1 MLKRLK
7 NYIAIILVAALV
19 GVSGY
24 FIYIKINGKELPE
37 GLIASSGRIDGD
49 LILINTKY
57 PARIENI
64 FVKEGDRVTENQIVS
79 KLISNEFLSKYESL
93 NEAINSIKNEKL
105 SFEQTIEAS
114 KMELT
119 LLEKTLPNLVKIKQ
133 DDLKTIKKTLHG
145 IELKIQTANFNCEQ
159 CERDYKRY
167 KKLYET
173 KTISPEKFELV
184 DLKYKTTK
192 KELES
197 LKVEREKLLSS
208 VDIGKTSLQIQ
219 KDNLK
224 KIDILKQN
232 IKASQ
237 TKLKSIQSKIK
248 QLEANAQEVK
258 SMVDELTLKSPI
270 DGFVIEKIANK
281 GEVVGAGM
289 GVVTL
294 SDTKSYYLK
303 LFIDTINNG
312 KIKIGDS
319 AVIFLDSNPNKPIK
333 AKVVRIAQKAEFT
346 PKDVSVRS
354 DRIQRVYAVRL
365 KPLNYDPILKLGIPA
380 IGIIGI
386 DGAKLPNSLDE
397 IPEI

>member
-1 MLKRLK
+1 MLKGLK
-7 NYIAIILVAALV
+7 NYIAMILVAILV
-19 GVSGY
+19 AVSGY

-37 GLIASSGRIDGD
+37 GLVASSGRIDGN

-57 PARIENI
+57 PARVKDV
-64 FVKEGDRVTENQIVS
+64 FVDEGDTVTQKQIVATLTS
-79 KLISNEFLSKYESL
+79 KEFINKLKGLVEATNSL
-93 NEAINSIKNEKL
+93 KNEKL

-114 KMELT
+114 KMELK
-119 LLEKTLPNLVKIKQ
+119 LLEKTLPNLVKIKE
-133 DDLKTIKKTLHG
+133 DDLKTIKKSLSS
-145 IELKIQTANFNCEQ
+145 IKLKIKTVSFNFEQ
-159 CERDYKRY
+159 SKREYKRY
-167 KKLYET
+167 KKLFET
-173 KTISPEKFELV
+173 KAITSEKFELV
-184 DLKYKTTK
+184 DLKYKITK
-192 KELES
+192 QELES
-197 LKVEREKLLSS
+197 AKVDKEKLLSS
-208 VDIGKTSLQIQ
+208 INIAKTSLQIQ

-232 IKASQ
+232 IRASQ
-237 TKLKSIQSKIK
+237 TKLKSLGAKIK
-248 QLEANAQEVK
+248 QLEANRDEVQA
-258 SMVDELTLKSPI
+258 MIDELTLKSPI

-294 SDTKSYYLK
+294 SDTNSYYLK
-303 LFIDTINNG
+303 LFIDTMNNG

-365 KPLNYDPILKLGIPA
+365 KPLEYDPILKLGIPA

>member
-1 MLKRLK
+1 MLKSLK
-7 NYIAIILVAALV
+7 NYIAMILVALLV

-24 FIYIKINGKELPE
+24 FIYIKINAKELPE
-37 GLIASSGRIDGD
+37 GLVASSGRIDGD

-57 PARIENI
+57 PARIKDI
-64 FVKEGDRVTENQIVS
+64 FVDEGDVVTQKQTIAILTS
-79 KLISNEFLSKYESL
+79 KEFTDKLKGLE
-93 NEAINSIKNEKL
+93 EAINSLRDEKL
-105 SFEQTIEAS
+105 SFTQTIEAS
-114 KMELT
+114 KMELK
-119 LLEKTLPNLVKIKQ
+119 LLEKTLPNMVKIKEN
-133 DDLKTIKKTLHG
+133 DLKTIKKTLSG
-145 IELKIQTANFNCEQ
+145 VKLKIKTVSFNFEQ
-159 CERDYKRY
+159 SKRDYNRY
-167 KKLYET
+167 KKLFKT
-173 KTISPEKFELV
+173 KSISPEKFELIE
-184 DLKYKTTK
+184 LKYKITK

-197 LKVEREKLLSS
+197 AKVDKEKLLNS
-208 VDIGKTSLQIQ
+208 INIAKTSLQIQ

-237 TKLKSIQSKIK
+237 TKLISLDAKVK
-248 QLEANAQEVK
+248 QLEANRDEVQ
-258 SMVDELTLKSPI
+258 SMIDELTLKSPI
-270 DGFVIEKIANK
+270 DGFVIEKIAHK

-303 LFIDTINNG
+303 LFIDTMNNG
-312 KIKIGDS
+312 KIKIGDD

-365 KPLNYDPILKLGIPA
+365 KPLEYDPILKLGIPA
-380 IGIIGI
+380 IGIIGV
-386 DGAKLPNSLDE
+386 DGTKLPNSLDE

>member
-1 MLKRLK
+1 MFKELK
-7 NYIAIILVAALV
+7 NYMMIILVIVLV
-19 GVSGY
+19 AVSGY
-24 FIYIKINGKELPE
+24 FIYKKINGKELPQ

-49 LILINTKY
+49 LTLLNTKY

-64 FVKEGDRVTENQIVS
+64 FVKEGDIVTQNQTVA
-79 KLISNEFLSKYESL
+79 KLLSNEFLSKYKSL
-93 NEAINSIKNEKL
+93 SEAIHSIKDEKL

-114 KMELT
+114 KMELK

-133 DDLKTIKKTLHG
+133 DDLKTIKKTLHS
-145 IELKIQTANFNCEQ
+145 IELKIKTANFNCEQ
-159 CERDYKRY
+159 SERDHKRY

-173 KTISPEKFELV
+173 KTISPEKFELI

-197 LKVEREKLLSS
+197 LEVEREKLLSS

-237 TKLKSIQSKIK
+237 TKLKSIQSKTK

-258 SMVDELTLKSPI
+258 SMIDELTLKSPI
-270 DGFVIEKIANK
+270 NGFVIEKIANK
-281 GEVVGAGM
+281 GEVIGAGM

-294 SDTKSYYLK
+294 SDTNSYYLK
-303 LFIDTINNG
+303 IFIDTINNG
-312 KIKIGDS
+312 KVKIGDE
-319 AVIFLDSNPNKPIK
+319 AVIFLDSNPNQPIK
-333 AKVVRIAQKAEFT
+333 AKVIQIAQKAEFT
-346 PKDVSVRS
+346 PKEVSVRS
-354 DRIQRVYAVRL
+354 DRIQRVYAVHL
-365 KPLNYDPILKLGIPA
+365 KPLKYNPILKLGIPA

-386 DGAKLPNSLDE
+386 GDTVLPQSLSE
-397 IPEI
+397 IPKI

>member
-1 MLKRLK
+1 MLKGLK
-7 NYIAIILVAALV
+7 NYITMILVAVLV
-19 GVSGY
+19 TVSGY
-24 FIYIKINGKELPE
+24 FIYIKINAKELPQ

-57 PARIENI
+57 PARVENI
-64 FVKEGDRVTENQIVS
+64 FVKEGDKVEENQIVA
-79 KLISNEFLSKYESL
+79 KLVSNEFLSQYKGL
-93 NEAINSIKNEKL
+93 DEAINSIKDEKL
-105 SFEQTIEAS
+105 SFEQTIEGS
-114 KMELT
+114 QMELK

-133 DDLKTIKKTLHG
+133 DDLNTIKKTLHSM
-145 IELKIQTANFNCEQ
+145 ELKIQTANFNCEQ

-167 KKLYET
+167 KKLYKT

-184 DLKYKTTK
+184 ELKYKTTK
-192 KELES
+192 KEIES
-197 LKVEREKLLSS
+197 LEVERLKLLSS
-208 VDIGKTSLQIQ
+208 VNIGKTSLQIQ

-237 TKLKSIQSKIK
+237 TKLKSIKSKIR
-248 QLEANAQEVK
+248 QLQANKGEVK
-258 SMVDELTLKSPI
+258 AMIDELTLKSPI

-281 GEVVGAGM
+281 GEVVAGGM

-294 SDTKSYYLK
+294 SDTNSYYLK

-312 KIKIGDS
+312 KMKIGDN
-319 AVIFLDSNPNKPIK
+319 AVIFLDSNPNRAIK

-346 PKDVSVRS
+346 PKEVSVRS

-365 KPLNYDPILKLGIPA
+365 KPLKYDPILKLGIPA
-380 IGIIGI
+380 IGIIGA
-386 DGAKLPNSLDE
+386 DGTKLPNSLDE

>member
-1 MLKRLK
+1 MLKGLK
-7 NYIAIILVAALV
+7 NYIAMILVAVLV
-19 GVSGY
+19 GISGY

-37 GLIASSGRIDGD
+37 GLVASSGRIDGD

-57 PARIENI
+57 PARVKDV
-64 FVKEGDRVTENQIVS
+64 FVDEGDTVTQKQIVATLTS
-79 KLISNEFLSKYESL
+79 KEFINKLKGL
-93 NEAINSIKNEKL
+93 VEAINSLKNEKL

-114 KMELT
+114 KMELK
-119 LLEKTLPNLVKIKQ
+119 LLEKTLPNLVKIKE
-133 DDLKTIKKTLHG
+133 DDLKTIKKSLSS
-145 IELKIQTANFNCEQ
+145 IKLKIKTVSFNFQQSKRE
-159 CERDYKRY
+159 YKRY
-167 KKLYET
+167 KKLFET
-173 KTISPEKFELV
+173 KAITSEKFELV
-184 DLKYKTTK
+184 DLKYKITK
-192 KELES
+192 QELES
-197 LKVEREKLLSS
+197 AKVDKEKLLSS
-208 VDIGKTSLQIQ
+208 INIAKTSLQIQ

-237 TKLKSIQSKIK
+237 TKLRSLGSKIK
-248 QLEANAQEVK
+248 QLEANRDEVQA
-258 SMVDELTLKSPI
+258 MIDELTLKSPI
-270 DGFVIEKIANK
+270 DGFVIEKIAHK

-312 KIKIGDS
+312 KIKIGDE
-319 AVIFLDSNPNKPIK
+319 AVIFLDSNPDKPIK

-365 KPLNYDPILKLGIPA
+365 KPLKYNPILKLGIPA
-380 IGIIGI
+380 IGIIGV
-386 DGAKLPNSLDE
+386 DGVKLPNSLDE

>member
-1 MLKRLK
+1 MLKGLK
-7 NYIAIILVAALV
+7 NYIAMILVAILV
-19 GVSGY
+19 AVSGY

-37 GLIASSGRIDGD
+37 GLVASSGRIDGD

-57 PARIENI
+57 PARVKDV
-64 FVKEGDRVTENQIVS
+64 FVDEGDTVTQKQIVATLTS
-79 KLISNEFLSKYESL
+79 KEFINKLKGL
-93 NEAINSIKNEKL
+93 VEAINSLKNEKL

-114 KMELT
+114 KMELK
-119 LLEKTLPNLVKIKQ
+119 LLEKTLPNLVKIKE
-133 DDLKTIKKTLHG
+133 DDLKTIKKSLSS
-145 IELKIQTANFNCEQ
+145 IKLKIKTVSFNFEQ
-159 CERDYKRY
+159 SKREYKRY
-167 KKLYET
+167 KKLFET
-173 KTISPEKFELV
+173 KAITSEKFELV
-184 DLKYKTTK
+184 DLKYKITK
-192 KELES
+192 QELES
-197 LKVEREKLLSS
+197 AKVDKEKLLSS
-208 VDIGKTSLQIQ
+208 INIAKTSLQIQ

-232 IKASQ
+232 IRASQ
-237 TKLKSIQSKIK
+237 TKLKSLDAKIK
-248 QLEANAQEVK
+248 QLEANRDEVQA
-258 SMVDELTLKSPI
+258 MIDELTLKSPI

-365 KPLNYDPILKLGIPA
+365 KPLNYDSILKLGIPA
-380 IGIIGI
+380 IGIIGV

>member
-1 MLKRLK
+1 MLKGLK
-7 NYIAIILVAALV
+7 NYIAMILVAILV

-37 GLIASSGRIDGD
+37 GLVASSGRIDGN

-57 PARIENI
+57 PARVKDV
-64 FVKEGDRVTENQIVS
+64 FVDEGDTVTQKQIVATLTS
-79 KLISNEFLSKYESL
+79 KEFINKLKGL
-93 NEAINSIKNEKL
+93 VEAINSLKNEKL
-105 SFEQTIEAS
+105 SFEQTVEAS
-114 KMELT
+114 KMELK
-119 LLEKTLPNLVKIKQ
+119 LLEKTLPNLVKIKE
-133 DDLKTIKKTLHG
+133 DDLKTIKKSLSS
-145 IELKIQTANFNCEQ
+145 IKLKIKTVSFNFQQSKRE
-159 CERDYKRY
+159 YKRY
-167 KKLYET
+167 KKLFET
-173 KTISPEKFELV
+173 KAITSEKFELV
-184 DLKYKTTK
+184 DLKYKITK
-192 KELES
+192 QELES
-197 LKVEREKLLSS
+197 AKVDKEKLLSS
-208 VDIGKTSLQIQ
+208 INIAKTSLQIQ

-232 IKASQ
+232 IRASQ
-237 TKLKSIQSKIK
+237 TKLKSLDAKIK
-248 QLEANAQEVK
+248 QLEANRDEVQA
-258 SMVDELTLKSPI
+258 MIDELTLKSPI

-294 SDTKSYYLK
+294 SDTNSYYLK
-303 LFIDTINNG
+303 LFIDTMNNG

-319 AVIFLDSNPNKPIK
+319 AVIFLDSNPDKPIK

-365 KPLNYDPILKLGIPA
+365 KPLKYDPILKLGIPA

>member
-1 MLKRLK
+1 MLKGLK
-7 NYIAIILVAALV
+7 NYIAMILVALLV
-19 GVSGY
+19 GISGY

-37 GLIASSGRIDGD
+37 GLVASSGRVDGD

-57 PARIENI
+57 PARIKNI
-64 FVKEGDRVTENQIVS
+64 FVKEGDKVEENQIVAT
-79 KLISNEFLSKYESL
+79 LTSNEFLSKYKSL
-93 NEAINSIKNEKL
+93 NEAINSIKDEKL
-105 SFEQTIEAS
+105 SFAQTIEAS
-114 KMELT
+114 KMELK

-133 DDLKTIKKTLHG
+133 DDLKTIKKTLYSM
-145 IELKIQTANFNCEQ
+145 ELKIQTANFNCEQ
-159 CERDYKRY
+159 CEREHKRY

-184 DLKYKTTK
+184 NLKYKTTK

-197 LKVEREKLLSS
+197 LKVEKEKLLSS
-208 VDIGKTSLQIQ
+208 INIGKTSLQIQ

-224 KIDILKQN
+224 KIDILKLN

-237 TKLKSIQSKIK
+237 TKLQSLGAKIK
-248 QLEANAQEVK
+248 QLEANRDEVQA
-258 SMVDELTLKSPI
+258 MIDELTLKSPI
-270 DGFVIEKIANK
+270 DGFVIEKIGNK

-289 GVVTL
+289 GIITL
-294 SDTKSYYLK
+294 SDTNSYYLK
-303 LFIDTINNG
+303 LFIDTMNNG
-312 KIKIGDS
+312 KIKIGDE
-319 AVIFLDSNPNKPIK
+319 AVIFLDSNPDKPIK

-365 KPLNYDPILKLGIPA
+365 KPLKYDPILKLGIPA
-380 IGIIGI
+380 IGIIGV
-386 DGAKLPNSLDE
+386 DGTKLPNSLDE

>member
-1 MLKRLK
+1 MLKGLK
-7 NYIAIILVAALV
+7 NYITMILVAVLV
-19 GVSGY
+19 TVSGY
-24 FIYIKINGKELPE
+24 FIYIKINAKELPQ

-57 PARIENI
+57 PARVENI
-64 FVKEGDRVTENQIVS
+64 FVKEGDKVEENQIVA
-79 KLISNEFLSKYESL
+79 KLVSNEFLSQYKGL
-93 NEAINSIKNEKL
+93 DEAINSIKDEKL
-105 SFEQTIEAS
+105 SFEQTIEGS
-114 KMELT
+114 QMELK

-133 DDLKTIKKTLHG
+133 DDLNTIKKTLHSM
-145 IELKIQTANFNCEQ
+145 ELKIQTANFNCEQ

-167 KKLYET
+167 KKLYKT

-184 DLKYKTTK
+184 ELKYKTTK

-197 LKVEREKLLSS
+197 LEVERLKLLSS
-208 VDIGKTSLQIQ
+208 VNIGKTSLQIQ

-237 TKLKSIQSKIK
+237 TKLKSIKSKIR
-248 QLEANAQEVK
+248 QLQANKGEVK
-258 SMVDELTLKSPI
+258 AMIDELTLKSPI

-281 GEVVGAGM
+281 GEVVAGGM

-294 SDTKSYYLK
+294 SDTNSYYLK

-312 KIKIGDS
+312 KMKIGDN
-319 AVIFLDSNPNKPIK
+319 AVIFLDSNPNRAIK

-346 PKDVSVRS
+346 PKEVSVRS

-365 KPLNYDPILKLGIPA
+365 KPLKYDPILKLGIPA
-380 IGIIGI
+380 IGIIGA
-386 DGAKLPNSLDE
+386 DGTKLPNSLDE

>member
-1 MLKRLK
+1 MFKGLK
-7 NYIAIILVAALV
+7 NYITMILVTVLV

-24 FIYIKINGKELPE
+24 FIYIKINSKELPQ

-49 LILINTKY
+49 LILLNTKY
-57 PARIENI
+57 PSRIENI
-64 FVKEGDRVTENQIVS
+64 FVKEGDIVTENQIVA

-93 NEAINSIKNEKL
+93 KEAINSIKDEKL

-114 KMELT
+114 KMELK

-133 DDLKTIKKTLHG
+133 DDLKTIKKTLHS

-159 CERDYKRY
+159 SEREHKRY

-197 LKVEREKLLSS
+197 LKVEREKLLNS

-224 KIDILKQN
+224 KIDILQQN

-237 TKLKSIQSKIK
+237 TKLKSLQSKIK

-258 SMVDELTLKSPI
+258 SMVNELTLKSPI
-270 DGFVIEKIANK
+270 NGFVIEKIANK
-281 GEVVGAGM
+281 GEVIGAGM
-289 GVVTL
+289 GVLTL
-294 SDTKSYYLK
+294 SDTNSYYLK
-303 LFIDTINNG
+303 IFIDTINNG
-312 KIKIGDS
+312 KVKIGDE
-319 AVIFLDSNPNKPIK
+319 AVIFLDSNPNQPIK
-333 AKVVRIAQKAEFT
+333 AKVIQIAQKAEFT
-346 PKDVSVRS
+346 PKEVSVRS
-354 DRIQRVYAVRL
+354 DRIQRVYAVHL
-365 KPLNYDPILKLGIPA
+365 KPIKYNPILKLGIPA

-386 DGAKLPNSLDE
+386 DGMKLPNSLDE

>member
-1 MLKRLK
+1 MLKGLK
-7 NYIAIILVAALV
+7 NYITMILVALLV
-19 GVSGY
+19 TVSGY
-24 FIYIKINGKELPE
+24 FIYIKINAKELPQ

-57 PARIENI
+57 PARVENI
-64 FVKEGDRVTENQIVS
+64 FVKEGDKVEENQIVA
-79 KLISNEFLSKYESL
+79 KLVSNEFLSKYKGL
-93 NEAINSIKNEKL
+93 DEAINSIKDEKL
-105 SFEQTIEAS
+105 SFEQTIEGS
-114 KMELT
+114 QMELK

-133 DDLKTIKKTLHG
+133 DDLNTIKKTLHSM
-145 IELKIQTANFNCEQ
+145 ELKIQTANFNCEQ

-167 KKLYET
+167 KKLYKT

-184 DLKYKTTK
+184 ELKYKTTK

-197 LKVEREKLLSS
+197 LEVERLKLLSS
-208 VDIGKTSLQIQ
+208 VNIGKTSLQIQ

-237 TKLKSIQSKIK
+237 TKLKSIKSKIR
-248 QLEANAQEVK
+248 QLQANKGEVK
-258 SMVDELTLKSPI
+258 AMIDELTLKSPI

-281 GEVVGAGM
+281 GEVVAGGM

-294 SDTKSYYLK
+294 SDTNSYYLK

-312 KIKIGDS
+312 KMKIGDN
-319 AVIFLDSNPNKPIK
+319 AVIFLDSNPNRAIK

-346 PKDVSVRS
+346 PKEVSVRS

-365 KPLNYDPILKLGIPA
+365 KPLKYDPILKLGIPA
-380 IGIIGI
+380 IGIIGA
-386 DGAKLPNSLDE
+386 DGTKLPNSLDE

>member
-1 MLKRLK
+1 MFKGLK
-7 NYIAIILVAALV
+7 NYITMILVTVLV
-19 GVSGY
+19 GISGY
-24 FIYIKINGKELPE
+24 FIYIKINSKELPH

-57 PARIENI
+57 PARVENI
-64 FVKEGDRVTENQIVS
+64 FIKEGDIVTENQIVA
-79 KLISNEFLSKYESL
+79 KLISNEFLSKYKSL
-93 NEAINSIKNEKL
+93 NEAINSIRDEKL

-114 KMELT
+114 KMELK

-133 DDLKTIKKTLHG
+133 DNLKTIKKTLHS
-145 IELKIQTANFNCEQ
+145 IELKIKTANFNCEQ
-159 CERDYKRY
+159 SERDHKRY

-173 KTISPEKFELV
+173 KTISPEKFELI

-197 LKVEREKLLSS
+197 LKVEKEKLLNS
-208 VDIGKTSLQIQ
+208 VDIGKTSLEIQ

-237 TKLKSIQSKIK
+237 TKLKSLQSKIK

-258 SMVDELTLKSPI
+258 SMINELTLKSPI
-270 DGFVIEKIANK
+270 NGFVIEKIANK
-281 GEVVGAGM
+281 GEVIGASR

-294 SDTKSYYLK
+294 SDTDSYYLK
-303 LFIDTINNG
+303 VFIDTINNG
-312 KIKIGDS
+312 KVKIGDK
-319 AVIFLDSNPNKPIK
+319 AVIFLDSNPNQSIK
-333 AKVVRIAQKAEFT
+333 AKVTQIAQKAEFT
-346 PKDVSVRS
+346 PKEVSVRS
-354 DRIQRVYAVRL
+354 DRIQRVYAVHL
-365 KPLNYDPILKLGIPA
+365 KPIKYNPILKLGIPA

-386 DGAKLPNSLDE
+386 DGVTLPQSLSE
-397 IPEI
+397 IPKI

>member
-1 MLKRLK
+1 MLKSLK
-7 NYIAIILVAALV
+7 NYIAMILVALLV

-24 FIYIKINGKELPE
+24 FIYIKINAKELPQ
-37 GLIASSGRIDGD
+37 GLVASSGRIDGD

-57 PARIENI
+57 PARVKDI
-64 FVKEGDRVTENQIVS
+64 FVDEGDVVTQKQTIAILTSKEFTS
-79 KLISNEFLSKYESL
+79 KLKGLE
-93 NEAINSIKNEKL
+93 EAINSLKDEKL
-105 SFEQTIEAS
+105 SFTQTIEAS
-114 KMELT
+114 KMELK
-119 LLEKTLPNLVKIKQ
+119 LLEKTLPNMVKIKEN
-133 DDLKTIKKTLHG
+133 DLKTIKKTLSG
-145 IELKIQTANFNCEQ
+145 IKLKIKTVSFNFEQ
-159 CERDYKRY
+159 SKRDYNRY
-167 KKLYET
+167 KKLFKT
-173 KTISPEKFELV
+173 KSISPEKFELIE
-184 DLKYKTTK
+184 LKYKITK

-197 LKVEREKLLSS
+197 AKVDKEKLLNS
-208 VDIGKTSLQIQ
+208 INIAKTSLQIQ

-237 TKLKSIQSKIK
+237 TKLISLDAKIK
-248 QLEANAQEVK
+248 QLEANRDEVQ
-258 SMVDELTLKSPI
+258 SMIDELTLKSPI
-270 DGFVIEKIANK
+270 DGFVIEKIAHK

-303 LFIDTINNG
+303 LFIDTMNNG
-312 KIKIGDS
+312 KIKIGDD

-365 KPLNYDPILKLGIPA
+365 KPLEYDSVLKLGIPA
-380 IGIIGI
+380 IGIIGV
-386 DGAKLPNSLDE
+386 DGTKLPNSLDE

>member
-1 MLKRLK
+1 MFKGLK
-7 NYIAIILVAALV
+7 NYITMILVTVLV

-24 FIYIKINGKELPE
+24 FIYIKINSKELPQ

-49 LILINTKY
+49 LILLNTKY
-57 PARIENI
+57 PSRIENI
-64 FVKEGDRVTENQIVS
+64 FVKEGDIVTENQIVA

-93 NEAINSIKNEKL
+93 KEAINSIKDEKL

-114 KMELT
+114 KMELK

-133 DDLKTIKKTLHG
+133 DDLKTIKKTLHS

-159 CERDYKRY
+159 SEREHKRY

-197 LKVEREKLLSS
+197 LKVEREKLLNS

-224 KIDILKQN
+224 KIDILQQN

-237 TKLKSIQSKIK
+237 TKLKSLQSKIK

-258 SMVDELTLKSPI
+258 SMVNELTLKSPI
-270 DGFVIEKIANK
+270 NGFVIEKIANK
-281 GEVVGAGM
+281 GEVIGAGM
-289 GVVTL
+289 GVLTL
-294 SDTKSYYLK
+294 SDTNSYYLK
-303 LFIDTINNG
+303 IFIDTINNG
-312 KIKIGDS
+312 KVKIGDE
-319 AVIFLDSNPNKPIK
+319 AVIFLDSNPNQPIK
-333 AKVVRIAQKAEFT
+333 AKVIQIAQKAEFT
-346 PKDVSVRS
+346 PKEVSVRS
-354 DRIQRVYAVRL
+354 DRIQRVYAVHL
-365 KPLNYDPILKLGIPA
+365 KPIKYNPILKLGIPA
-380 IGIIGI
+380 IGIISIG
-386 DGAKLPNSLDE
+386 GTTLPQSLSE
-397 IPEI
+397 IPKI

>member
-1 MLKRLK
+1 MLKGLK
-7 NYIAIILVAALV
+7 NYIAMILVAILV

-37 GLIASSGRIDGD
+37 GLVASSGRIDGD

-57 PARIENI
+57 PARVKDV
-64 FVKEGDRVTENQIVS
+64 FVDEGDTVTQKQIVATLTS
-79 KLISNEFLSKYESL
+79 KEFINKLKSL
-93 NEAINSIKNEKL
+93 VEAINSLKNEKL

-114 KMELT
+114 KMELK
-119 LLEKTLPNLVKIKQ
+119 LLEKTLPNLVKIKE
-133 DDLKTIKKTLHG
+133 DDLKTIKKSLSS
-145 IELKIQTANFNCEQ
+145 IKLKIKTVSFNFEQ
-159 CERDYKRY
+159 SKREYKRY
-167 KKLYET
+167 KKLFET
-173 KTISPEKFELV
+173 KAITSEKFELV
-184 DLKYKTTK
+184 DLKYKITK
-192 KELES
+192 QELES
-197 LKVEREKLLSS
+197 AKVDKEKLLSS
-208 VDIGKTSLQIQ
+208 INIAKTSLQIQ

-237 TKLKSIQSKIK
+237 TKLKSLDAKIK
-248 QLEANAQEVK
+248 QLEANRDEVQA
-258 SMVDELTLKSPI
+258 MIDELTLKSPI
-270 DGFVIEKIANK
+270 DGFVIEKIANE
-281 GEVVGAGM
+281 GEVIGAGM

-294 SDTKSYYLK
+294 SDTSSYYLK
-303 LFIDTINNG
+303 LFIDTMNNG
-312 KIKIGDS
+312 KIKIGDE
-319 AVIFLDSNPNKPIK
+319 AVIFLDSNPDKPIK

-365 KPLNYDPILKLGIPA
+365 KPLKYDPILKLGIPA